1 MKLLVLSNGH
11 GEDTIAVKIIK
22 ELQLID
28 RTMAIASLPLV
39 GEGYAYHKANIPII
53 APVKQMPSGGFV
65 YMDKKQLLGDVKQG
79 LIQLT
84 MAQYKAV
91 KKWAKSGGK
100 ILAVGDIL
108 PLMFAW
114 LSGAEYGFVGTA
126 KSEYLWKNER
136 GWLPHTNGLD
146 RFFDSVYYPWE
157 RWLMSHARCRG
168 VFPRDSITAHSL
180 QKFNIKAFD
189 VGNPMMDGIADHDFN
204 PEFDPYEHHLK
215 LVLLPGSRMPEA
227 LENWQLILQAIDC
240 LLASNNYQFLFIG
253 AIAPSLPLEPFIQ
266 ALPSPWQECPNLK
279 PAVPIRDKKI
289 VNFTAKQGKLSISQ
303 GAYADCLHY
312 GDMAIAMAGTATEQ
326 FVGLGK
332 SAMAIIGKGPQFNRQ
347 FAKNQSYLLGN
358 SIQLL
363 QKPEEIVSLME
374 QTFANPDYWQMIVE
388 NGTKRMGKAGASRKI
403 AHHLINQLMN

>member
-28 RTMAIASLPLV
+28 PTMAIASLPLV
-39 GEGYAYHKANIPII
+39 GEGYAYHQAHIPII
-53 APVKQMPSGGFV
+53 APVKLMPSGGFV
-65 YMDKKQLLGDVKQG
+65 YMDKKQLWGDVQQG
-79 LIQLT
+79 LVQLT
-84 MAQYKAV
+84 IAQYKAV
-91 KKWAKSGGK
+91 KKWAKGGGK

-114 LSGAEYGFVGTA
+114 LSGGEYAFVGTA
-126 KSEYLWKNER
+126 KSEYLWRDER

-146 RFFDSVYYPWE
+146 RFFGSVYYPWE
-157 RWLMSHARCRG
+157 RWLMSRCRCRG
-168 VFPRDSITAHSL
+168 VFPRDAITAHSL
-180 QKFNIKAFD
+180 QEFKIKAFD

-204 PEFDPYEHHLK
+204 LEFDPYENHLK

-227 LENWQLILQAIDC
+227 LNNWRLILQAVDC
-240 LLASNNYQFLFIG
+240 LLESTNYQFLFIG
-253 AIAPSLPLEPFIQ
+253 AIAPSLPPEPFIE
-266 ALPSPWQECPNLK
+266 ALTPPWQISSHLK
-279 PAVPIRDKKI
+279 PALPIRDKKI
-289 VNFTAKQGKLSISQ
+289 VNFTAKRGKLSISQ

-332 SAMAIIGKGPQFNRQ
+332 SAMTIIGQGPQFNGQ

-363 QKPEEIVSLME
+363 EKPEEIVIKIEHILK
-374 QTFANPDYWQMIVE
+374 TPDYWQISAQ
-388 NGTKRMGKAGASRKI
+388 NGTKRMGNEGASRKI